1 MSCPFFF
8 FSPLCFFSPFFLLLL
23 PVFRFIARFV
33 IGVTRVRTC
42 APLCVELL
50 RYIIKIIYA
59 RLMVR
64 KNELKRFNSFST
76 TSDRFF
82 FILFLF
88 WNCVDFRWITNF
100 TCTRNVYW
108 INPSQYRVYYVYSF
122 YIYIYI
128 YVLYLLRDK
137 NRNNRAILRLDSLQP
152 INLVLFYLFY

>member
-8 FSPLCFFSPFFLLLL
+8 FSPLCFFSPFFLLLLL

-82 FILFLF
+82 LFSFFFEIASIFDGLRILR
-88 WNCVDFRWITNF
+88 VRE
-100 TCTRNVYW
+100 TCTGLIHRSIVY
-108 INPSQYRVYYVYSF
+108 IIYIRF
-122 YIYIYI
+122 IYIYI
-128 YVLYLLRDK
+128 FTFYIYF
-137 NRNNRAILRLDSLQP
+137 AIRIETIEQYSVSILSNQLT
-152 INLVLFYLFY
+152 